1 MSSIFALSI
10 SKLGYI
16 DIFMKIWEK
25 LSSTIWLLNFDYLP
39 DENGKKV
46 DAKNEKND
54 DDEKNWKSET
64 DFWILHIKIW
74 FYRNFHENLR
84 KKNWPIFKDIFD

>member
-1 MSSIFALSI
+1 
-10 SKLGYI
+10 
-16 DIFMKIWEK
+16 MKIWEK

-39 DENGKKV
+39 DGNGKKV

-54 DDEKNWKSET
+54 DDEKNWKNET

-84 KKNWPIFKDIFD
+84 KKMDQFLKTFLTNWGKNEN